1 MARNIIVN
9 GVKAKVSR
17 AAYEWYKS
25 TGDEASTECCT
36 NTDNSA
42 GYRCTRAP
50 GHDGFHV
57 AHGLRNNVIAV
68 WDNDQKGED
77 DVTKTI
83 RMNGEDI
90 EISDNHYNALADLFH
105 NINKPDCGSVEP
117 GMVYRCTCEKG
128 HEGMHVAHYAD
139 KRVISAWD
147 EEYKYGDA
155 DNQVKE
161 TNMGKKVRVNGEMRV
176 LDNEQYQYYA
186 SKSGKQGE
194 PLCRDAE
201 PREYGNDGWHCTCK
215 KDHSGSCVAHHG
227 LGGKVLSV
235 WSVVDKIEIKD

>member
-9 GVKAKVSR
+9 GKKEKVDSDICR
-17 AAYEWYKS
+17 WLDS
-25 TGDEASTECCT
+25 LASPNLWCSSICYIESS
-36 NTDNSA
+36 DD
-42 GYRCTRAP
+42 GYICTRKP
-50 GHDGFHV
+50 GHTGHHV
-57 AHGLRNNVIAV
+57 AHDFRDGKGKAIAM
-68 WDNDQKGED
+68 WSQKGED
-77 DVTKTI
+77 DVSITI
-83 RMNGEDI
+83 RMNGENI

-105 NINKPDCGSVEP
+105 GSNELGCGSGEP
-117 GMVYRCTCEKG
+117 GRRFMCTCKKG

-176 LDNEQYQYYA
+176 LDDEQYQYYA

-215 KDHSGSCVAHHG
+215 KDHSGSCVAHEG

-235 WSVVDKIEIKD
+235 